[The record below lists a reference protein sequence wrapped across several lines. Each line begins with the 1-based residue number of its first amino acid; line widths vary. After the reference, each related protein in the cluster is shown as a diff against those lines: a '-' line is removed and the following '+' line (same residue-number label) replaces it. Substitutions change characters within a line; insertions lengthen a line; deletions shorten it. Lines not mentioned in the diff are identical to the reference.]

1 MVVTHSSG
9 NHGQAVAWA
18 ARQLG
23 LPCTVVVPEG
33 TPAVKCQ
40 AIQVREPCTVVVPEG
55 TPAVKCQ
62 AIQVSLAQWFLSGDT
77 RGIFYCIIFTCLKL
91 FYITVSYWMGD
102 LLAMHTNNSQLVE
115 AKTDS
120 LRQHL
125 HVNMCCTLHSGQSK
139 GWRSVKCQAY
149 RWNLSTK

>member
-1 MVVTHSSG
+1 MV
-9 NHGQAVAWA
+9 
-18 ARQLG
+18 RQWPG
-23 LPCTVVVPEG
+23 LPASWG
-33 TPAVKCQ
+33 YPAQWSFQKGHQ
-40 AIQVREPCTVVVPEG
+40 QSSVRLYRWE
-55 TPAVKCQ
+55 
-62 AIQVSLAQWFLSGDT
+62 SLAQWSFQRGHSSQVSGHT
-77 RGIFYCIIFTCLKL
+77 GGRALHSGYYQGTPCSGIFYCTIFTCLKL

>member
-1 MVVTHSSG
+1 MV
-9 NHGQAVAWA
+9 
-18 ARQLG
+18 RQWPG
-23 LPCTVVVPEG
+23 LPASWG
-33 TPAVKCQ
+33 YPAQWSFQKGHQ
-40 AIQVREPCTVVVPEG
+40 QSSVRLYRWESLAQWSFQRGHQQSSVRPYRWE
-55 TPAVKCQ
+55 
-62 AIQVSLAQWFLSGDT
+62 SLAQWFLSGDT

>member
-1 MVVTHSSG
+1 MVRQWPGLHASWGYTAQWSFQKGHQQSS
-9 NHGQAVAWA
+9 
-18 ARQLG
+18 
-23 LPCTVVVPEG
+23 
-33 TPAVKCQ
+33 
-40 AIQVREPCTVVVPEG
+40 VRLYRWESLAQWSFQRGHQQSSVRPYRWE
-55 TPAVKCQ
+55 
-62 AIQVSLAQWFLSGDT
+62 SLAQWFLSGDT
-77 RGIFYCIIFTCLKL
+77 NGIFYCTIFTCLKL